1 MSAPFPPG
9 ALVIVYLHSPR
20 EKIWGVLQEMSAAGV
35 SLRGIDVASF
45 DDWLRGVA
53 SGEDGGIVPSIVF
66 YPLLR
71 VEKILLDDPD
81 DPLGLDGQ
89 CRARTT
95 RGGRALLEG

>member
-1 MSAPFPPG
+1 MSAPFEPG
-9 ALVIVYLHSPR
+9 ALVIVYLHTPR

-45 DDWLRGVA
+45 DDWLRGLA
-53 SGEDGGIVPSIVF
+53 PGGEEGIVPSLVF

-89 CRARTT
+89 CRARTK
-95 RGGRALLEG
+95 RGGRELLEG